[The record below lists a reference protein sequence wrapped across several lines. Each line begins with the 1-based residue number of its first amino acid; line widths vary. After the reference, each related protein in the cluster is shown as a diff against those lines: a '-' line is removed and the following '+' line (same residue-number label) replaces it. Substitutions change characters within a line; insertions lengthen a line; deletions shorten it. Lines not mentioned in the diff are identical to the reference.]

1 MVEEFENILLRI
13 LGKLKIKDWHSLATQ
28 EIGFEIFKQNF
39 GHSRKAYDVFWNKLS
54 KNPDKLEKFDDI
66 IKFYY
71 FWCKCPPVYKFT
83 KPDFKLIVMFSIIET
98 LMSESEFMPLDSWLK
113 KEMRQKQFSIQDMS
127 SLNDV
132 LEKYYLEHGSKRKIH
147 CFFENYYSKASLEK
161 LKSFIKI
168 WNKENKKFEPANL
181 KQVIDF
187 ILGIRN
193 LFIHNATNIQISSR
207 EKYDKEAEGYT
218 DFGSTLATS
227 IRGKVYVINEK
238 EVHIEELLRGL
249 EEGMLNFFVKSL

>member
-13 LGKLKIKDWHSLATQ
+13 IGKLKIKDWHPLAIQ
-28 EIGFEIFKQNF
+28 EIGFEIFKKNF
-39 GHSRKAYDVFWNKLS
+39 GYFRKAYDVFWSKLS
-54 KNPDKLEKFDDI
+54 KNPDKLEKFDDV

-71 FWCKCPPVYKFT
+71 FWCKRPSVYKVT

-98 LMSESEFMPLDSWLK
+98 LMSESEFVPLDSWLV
-113 KEMRQKQFSIQDMS
+113 KEMKENKFSIQDAS

-132 LEKYYLEHGSKRKIH
+132 LEKYYNKHGSGRKIH
-147 CFFENYYSKASLEK
+147 RFFENYYSKASLEK

-168 WNKENKKFEPANL
+168 WNKKNNKFEPANI

-187 ILGIRN
+187 IIGIRN

-227 IRGKVYVINEK
+227 IEGKAYAINEK
-238 EVHIEELLRGL
+238 EVHIEELLIGF
-249 EEGMLNFFVKSL
+249 EEGMLNFFKHN